1 MKHHCTC
8 RYSGECE
15 ACNLPRKIL
24 KRRCLFRYLKDYPP
38 PRDATKVSL
47 TTTQETQIIKE
58 HGHGL

>member
-8 RYSGECE
+8 RYSGECK

-24 KRRCLFRYLKDYPP
+24 KRRSLFRYLEDYPP

-47 TTTQETQIIKE
+47 TTTQELQIIKE
-58 HGHGL
+58 YGHGL